1 MIFIM
6 YSHIIHLRTLHTYTL
21 YKLKQY
27 QLITTK
33 IFTAN
38 TKYFYFE
45 LKIIFCLPKSWI
57 LIF

>member
-1 MIFIM
+1 MIFII
-6 YSHIIHLRTLHTYTL
+6 YSHIIHLRALRTYTL
-21 YKLKQY
+21 YKLKQF

-45 LKIIFCLPKSWI
+45 LKIIYCLLKSSI

>member
-1 MIFIM
+1 M
-6 YSHIIHLRTLHTYTL
+6 YSHIIHLRALYTYTL
-21 YKLKQY
+21 YKLKQF

-45 LKIIFCLPKSWI
+45 LKIIFCLLKSSI